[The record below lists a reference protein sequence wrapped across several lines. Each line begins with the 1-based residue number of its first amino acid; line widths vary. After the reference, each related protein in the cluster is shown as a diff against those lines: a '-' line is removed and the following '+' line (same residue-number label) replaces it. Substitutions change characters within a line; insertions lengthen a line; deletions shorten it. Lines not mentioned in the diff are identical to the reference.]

1 MNKER
6 EACYWETEENIISL
20 QLVARKEDLTDIE
33 PLLGNTQLLA
43 SGTDHKRG
51 KEIVIYRKL
60 FTEHQDMKKFLSEL
74 KQEVTNLKEVT

>member
-1 MNKER
+1 MNKEI
-6 EACYWETEENIISL
+6 EACYWKTEENIISL

-43 SGTDHKRG
+43 SGTDYKRD

-60 FTEHQDMKKFLSEL
+60 FTEQQDMKKFLSEL
-74 KQEVTNLKEVT
+74 KREITNLKEVT

>member
-1 MNKER
+1 MNKEI

-33 PLLGNTQLLA
+33 PLLGN
-43 SGTDHKRG
+43 KRG